1 MGLPYDAAIDMW
13 SLGCICAEL
22 FLGIPIFPGNS
33 EYDQLARII
42 EILGPFPQYL
52 IHRAKYKDKYF
63 FFHPQ
68 HNMYRFKTISE
79 YQSTMGVHLDPPRKY
94 IDNFTSLDD
103 MKSLFL
109 AKKQKDPR
117 I

>member
-1 MGLPYDAAIDMW
+1 MGLPYDGAIDMW

-63 FFHPQ
+63 FFHPL
-68 HNMYRFKTISE
+68 HNMYRFKTIQE
-79 YQSTMGVHLDPPRKY
+79 YQTTMGVHLDPPRRY
-94 IDNFTSLDD
+94 IDNFNSLDD

-109 AKKQKDPR
+109 AKKQKDDN
-117 I
+117 